1 MVTWPPAG
9 TVMTVFDIGW
19 WKGLIPPLQITSLE
33 VTSWIG
39 YKQHCEL
46 LVGDSN
52 LLEGAYTIVIRDPNS
67 INVTL
72 VYAINVELLG
82 VMVSNPGATGA
93 VQ

>member
-9 TVMTVFDIGW
+9 TVITVFDIGW

-39 YKQHCEL
+39 YKQHCKL
-46 LVGDSN
+46 LVGNSN
-52 LLEGAYTIVIRDPNS
+52 LLEGAYTVVIWDPNS
-67 INVTL
+67 VNMTL
-72 VYAINVELLG
+72 IYAINVELLD
-82 VMVSNPGATGA
+82 VMVSNQGATGA